1 MIDSR
6 IMNDTLF
13 ILVRE
18 DNQAFVGA
26 YATFEAAMRVAEVFR
41 VKTEILPWKMEPLP
55 VVATGGVLQ
64 PGR

>member
-1 MIDSR
+1 
-6 IMNDTLF
+6 MNDILY

-26 YATFEAAMRVAEVFR
+26 YATFEDAMHVAEVFR
-41 VKTEILPWKMEPLP
+41 VKTEILPWKMHLPWKMKPLP

>member
-1 MIDSR
+1 MMDPR
-6 IMNDTLF
+6 IMNDTLY

-26 YATFEAAMRVAEVFR
+26 YATFEDAMHVAEVFR
-41 VKTEILPWKMEPLP
+41 VKTEILPWKMEPP
-55 VVATGGVLQ
+55 SAVTTGRVLQ

>member
-1 MIDSR
+1 
-6 IMNDTLF
+6 MNDTLY

-26 YATFEAAMRVAEVFR
+26 YATIEAAMRVAEVFR